1 MASGHGLDR
10 VRRSVPIQFC
20 QIIHQFTGS
29 LLPCRHETSQICS
42 QIISESHVTTNC
54 RRLQRIQIC
63 RKYRTML
70 LPYSLRQDCGASY
83 YGTLPTIAGL
93 REALR
98 FGRSFLLGFCGSDH
112 NRETFVVDVR
122 QGHNGECRNFSQFYM
137 YLYVFFHGIYF
148 TCPFVYIFRYRSHL
162 RSSWCCGDN

>member
-1 MASGHGLDR
+1 MDMDWTLCVA
-10 VRRSVPIQFC
+10 PCQFSLSDDT
-20 QIIHQFTGS
+20 IDLTGGS
-29 LLPCRHETSQICS
+29 LPCQHETSQIRS
-42 QIISESHVTTNC
+42 QIISESHMTKNC

-70 LPYSLRQDCGASY
+70 LPYSLRQDCRASY

-112 NRETFVVDVR
+112 NRETFVVRVR
-122 QGHNGECRNFSQFYM
+122 QGHNGECRNFSHFYM
-137 YLYVFFHGIYF
+137 YFMCFFMAYMLHVFL
-148 TCPFVYIFRYRSHL
+148 YIFTLSQPFEIKDRVL
-162 RSSWCCGDN
+162 R